1 MAKRTPLYD
10 KHVKYGG
17 VIVDFAGYELPVRYP
32 SGIIAEHKTVR
43 NGVGMF
49 DVSHMGEIIFRGKG
63 AEDALEHLL
72 TNKFRDMYDGQVRY
86 SLMLNEEGGEVDD
99 VLVYRFCEGKY
110 LVVVN
115 ASNKDKDYAWMT
127 SHIEGYDVECIDI
140 SDSVAQ
146 IAVQGPLAENVIKK
160 LMAEEDI
167 PVKYYSFRS
176 GVKVAGKNT
185 IVSRTG
191 YTGEKGYEVYC
202 DPKDAGEL
210 FEAFIEAGA
219 EYGLAPCGL
228 GARDTLRM
236 EAGMPLYGHELGE
249 DYLATEVGLG
259 FGIKLD
265 KSEFIGKT
273 AIESKPKLYSRI
285 GVRVAD
291 KGIVREHTDIYDEEG
306 NLVGLA
312 TSGTMAPTVGQA
324 VAMARVLDSATGTLY
339 ADVRGKKLKLE
350 RVALP
355 FYTPKK

>member
-1 MAKRTPLYD
+1 MSKRTPLYD

-32 SGIIAEHKTVR
+32 AGIIAEHKTVR
-43 NGVGMF
+43 NAVGLF
-49 DVSHMGEIIFRGKG
+49 DVSHMGEIIFRGKD
-63 AEDALEHLL
+63 AENALEHLL

-115 ASNKDKDYAWMT
+115 ASNKDKDYAWMLG
-127 SHIEGYDVECIDI
+127 HIDGYDVECIDI
-140 SDSVAQ
+140 SDDVAQ
-146 IAVQGPLAENVIKK
+146 IAAQGPLAEDLVKK
-160 LMAEEDI
+160 LMAAEDM

-176 GVKVAGKNT
+176 GVKVGGIES

-191 YTGEKGYEVYC
+191 YTGEKGYEIYC
-202 DPKDAGEL
+202 APCKAGEL
-210 FEAFIEAGA
+210 FEALLEAG
-219 EYGLAPCGL
+219 EEFGVKPCGL

-236 EAGMPLYGHELGE
+236 EAGMPLYGHELSE
-249 DYLATEVGLG
+249 TYLATEVGLG

-265 KSEFIGKT
+265 KPEFIGKN
-273 AIESKPKLYSRI
+273 AIETTPKLYSRI
-285 GVRVAD
+285 GVKVVD
-291 KGIVREHTDIYDEEG
+291 KGIVREHTDIYDEDG
-306 NLVGLA
+306 TLVGLA
-312 TSGTMAPTVGQA
+312 TSGTMAPTVGAA